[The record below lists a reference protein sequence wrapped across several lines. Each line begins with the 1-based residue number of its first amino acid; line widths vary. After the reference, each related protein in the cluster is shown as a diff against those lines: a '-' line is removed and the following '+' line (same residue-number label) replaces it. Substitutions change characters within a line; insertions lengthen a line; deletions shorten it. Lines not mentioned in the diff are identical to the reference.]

1 MVSIKTDNL
10 NFEDRKILNSCL
22 LFLKQQ
28 GGIEYSSLCNEIE
41 VRFLNDYLKGFIF
54 KSGTW
59 LAVKDSVFICISC
72 KDSEKYDED
81 ALNELEVYSKRLG
94 GNSVKKILVATKEP
108 CKQCV
113 IERAKAM
120 NINLII
126 LDKDINRFRKS
137 IRSVI
142 LDN

>member
-1 MVSIKTDNL
+1 M
-10 NFEDRKILNSCL
+10 
-22 LFLKQQ
+22 
-28 GGIEYSSLCNEIE
+28 
-41 VRFLNDYLKGFIF
+41 
-54 KSGTW
+54 
-59 LAVKDSVFICISC
+59 
-72 KDSEKYDED
+72 
-81 ALNELEVYSKRLG
+81 NELEVYSKRLG

-137 IRSVI
+137 MRSVI